1 MTKYIIVE
9 KKRNI
14 GILFTNCSVEEILN
28 IDSKYNVGDI
38 YLGIVTNILENLNI
52 AFIKLDNWKQNG
64 FLVLKNEFF
73 FTSRPNINLGEE
85 IVVEIIKEQISK
97 KGPTVTKNI
106 SVQNEEIK
114 IYPYN
119 KKSSSI
125 SKSFNKKDTK
135 YLNVVTRLI
144 KSKNFGL
151 NIEKRE
157 GPFHLWK
164 LIYRLKKVQQEYL
177 SIQKKINNSQTLP
190 CLVSNKQEIVDILL
204 KKSLIQKETI
214 IIVSSLREAIKTKKK
229 LLSKTIKKDK
239 VIIEYSREKISKNYE
254 YYVEFIVRNA
264 LRSNV
269 KLNTGGHIVIEKTE
283 ALTSIDVN
291 SGSFKKFR
299 SSRETILWINLAAT
313 KTIIQELKLRNIGGI
328 IVIDFIGMINQND
341 QLSLLEYLN
350 TQLQSNLPNGRII
363 QISEIG
369 LVEITKTREGRNIY
383 DMFTQECRQCK
394 GTGYIREEKLS
405 NKFHTHFLEVS
416 SIYG

>member
-291 SGSFKKFR
+291 SGSNKKFR

>member
-264 LRSNV
+264 LKSNV

>member
-264 LRSNV
+264 LKSNV

-313 KTIIQELKLRNIGGI
+313 KTIIQELKLRNISGI

>member
-73 FTSRPNINLGEE
+73 FTSRPNISLGEE

>member
-214 IIVSSLREAIKTKKK
+214 IIVSSLREAIKTKKQ

>member
-97 KGPTVTKNI
+97 KGPTVPKNI

-177 SIQKKINNSQTLP
+177 SRKIL
-190 CLVSNKQEIVDILL
+190 
-204 KKSLIQKETI
+204 
-214 IIVSSLREAIKTKKK
+214 
-229 LLSKTIKKDK
+229 
-239 VIIEYSREKISKNYE
+239 
-254 YYVEFIVRNA
+254 
-264 LRSNV
+264 
-269 KLNTGGHIVIEKTE
+269 
-283 ALTSIDVN
+283 
-291 SGSFKKFR
+291 
-299 SSRETILWINLAAT
+299 
-313 KTIIQELKLRNIGGI
+313 
-328 IVIDFIGMINQND
+328 
-341 QLSLLEYLN
+341 
-350 TQLQSNLPNGRII
+350 
-363 QISEIG
+363 
-369 LVEITKTREGRNIY
+369 
-383 DMFTQECRQCK
+383 
-394 GTGYIREEKLS
+394 
-405 NKFHTHFLEVS
+405 
-416 SIYG
+416 

>member
-144 KSKNFGL
+144 ESKNFGL

-264 LRSNV
+264 LKSNV

>member
-73 FTSRPNINLGEE
+73 FTSRPNINLEEE

-328 IVIDFIGMINQND
+328 IVIDFIGMTNQND

>member
-264 LRSNV
+264 LKSNV

-350 TQLQSNLPNGRII
+350 TQLQSNLPNGRVI

>member
-144 KSKNFGL
+144 KSKNFDL

-157 GPFHLWK
+157 VPFHLWK

-264 LRSNV
+264 LKSNV

>member
-73 FTSRPNINLGEE
+73 FTSRPNINLEEE

>member
-264 LRSNV
+264 LKSNV
-269 KLNTGGHIVIEKTE
+269 KLNTGGHVVIEKTE

>member
-73 FTSRPNINLGEE
+73 FTSRPNINLEEE

-363 QISEIG
+363 QISEIR

>member
-214 IIVSSLREAIKTKKK
+214 IIVSSLREAIKTKKN

-264 LRSNV
+264 LKSNV

>member
-1 MTKYIIVE
+1 M
-9 KKRNI
+9 
-14 GILFTNCSVEEILN
+14 
-28 IDSKYNVGDI
+28 
-38 YLGIVTNILENLNI
+38 
-52 AFIKLDNWKQNG
+52 
-64 FLVLKNEFF
+64 KNEFF

-341 QLSLLEYLN
+341 QLSLLRILKHTITIKP
-350 TQLQSNLPNGRII
+350 TQWADYTN
-363 QISEIG
+363 
-369 LVEITKTREGRNIY
+369 
-383 DMFTQECRQCK
+383 F
-394 GTGYIREEKLS
+394 
-405 NKFHTHFLEVS
+405 
-416 SIYG
+416 

>member
-1 MTKYIIVE
+1 MIKYIIVE

-14 GILFTNCSVEEILN
+14 GILFTSYSVEEILN
-28 IDSKYNVGDI
+28 IHSTYNVGDI
-38 YLGIVTNILENLNI
+38 YLGIVVNILENLNI

-73 FTSRPNINLGEE
+73 FTSRPDISLGEE

-97 KGPTVTKNI
+97 KGPTVRKNI
-106 SVQNEEIK
+106 SLQNEEIK

-119 KKSSSI
+119 KKTSHI
-125 SKSFNKKDTK
+125 AKSFNKKDTQ
-135 YLNVVTRLI
+135 YLNVIRRLI
-144 KSKNFGL
+144 KSKKFGL
-151 NIEKRE
+151 NIEKKE
-157 GPFHLWK
+157 EKFHLWR
-164 LIYRLKKVQQEYL
+164 LIYRLKKLQAKYL
-177 SIQKKINNSQTLP
+177 SIKKKINNSQTSP
-190 CLVSNKQEIVDILL
+190 CLISNKQEIVDILL
-204 KKSLIQKETI
+204 KKNLIQKETI
-214 IIVSSLREAIKTKKK
+214 IIVSSLREAIETKKG

-239 VIIEYSREKISKNYE
+239 VIIEYCKKKISKNYE

-264 LRSNV
+264 LKSNV
-269 KLNTGGHIVIEKTE
+269 KLKTGGHIVIEKTE

-291 SGSFKKFR
+291 SGSFKKFG

-313 KTIIQELKLRNIGGI
+313 KAIIQELRFRSISGI

-369 LVEITKTREGRNIY
+369 LVEITKTRKGRNIY
-383 DMFTQECRQCK
+383 DMFTQECKQCK

-405 NKFHTHFLEVS
+405 NKFHTHFLEAS